1 MVRFKIRKR
10 FFGRKKGSLAEK
22 LSKLLR
28 RRGKKRVEEI
38 IKGIIKREPITIL
51 PLKPTY
57 TIIETY
63 YVYEP
68 FAKVNIVSIPE
79 KGGMLGYYV
88 EEFTLSGDEQEI
100 LEKLVD
106 ILTEELEPAESI
118 EDLKTYVA
126 REVIRLANKYRS
138 VFKLTGSR
146 RAKILYY
153 VERNLLGYGPI
164 DPLMRDPNI
173 EDISCDGAGKPIYVW
188 HKKYE
193 SLPTNII
200 FNTTD
205 HLNDFIMRLAH
216 MAGKHVSIAFPILDA
231 MLPEKHRLAATF
243 GTEVSPRG
251 PTFTIRKF
259 REKPLSPTELI
270 KSGVINELFA
280 AYIWYMVEK
289 RRTFMIAG
297 GTGAGKTTLL
307 NAFSLF
313 IRPGMKIVTVEDT
326 PELNL
331 PHENWVQL
339 STRASYALMGQTSGE
354 ITLYDLIKVSLRYR
368 PDYIIVGEV
377 RGEEAFV
384 LFQAMASVSYDTPI
398 LIRDERGNVELIKI
412 GEFIDKFYR
421 ESEERVAKFVNGYYV
436 LSNDGFNITWK
447 PIKYVLRHSTD
458 EIYEIE
464 YEGGGKIEATGSH
477 SVFVLNTNDLR
488 IIEKPVSKLRESDL
502 LISFKGNSE
511 SSKEYKTVDV
521 MELVK
526 DCDEVYVDG
535 LPEELRKYAKG
546 KNPIPVQQYI
556 KLRDRV
562 NDLSI
567 KSNSLTVRVRRS
579 KYVLPSKLVLD
590 EALAFL
596 FGAYIADGCIKHHRG
611 KRICFT
617 FGADEGYIA
626 EKVVKIMYDK
636 FNVKPVINE
645 RGTYAIYEYPHTL
658 LATVFEKLLG
668 DKLTNKRIPSILWNS
683 PKNVVKSF
691 LEGLVAD
698 ARRTLRRRYTS
709 YITSNKELAYQLL
722 WLARY
727 AGFYSELVVEEGLG
741 KNLGRKYYNVL
752 IYLDERYKRPNA
764 SERIPVEL
772 LLKLIV
778 HAKPR
783 SMPLE
788 LTYIRKRKFVS
799 KKVALKVIEWIK
811 KKGKLTDF
819 SMSYLRKLEAL
830 INGDIIIVKVK
841 KIRKKPYKGYVY
853 DISVPETE
861 SFFGGSV
868 PILLHNTGHGGLS
881 TIHAETLDY
890 AIKRLTSPPMNIPP
904 TYMKLMNIF
913 MHIKRVVK
921 PRTPT
926 RLKVERKVT
935 IAQEVADYND
945 FRTVMKWDPVKDV
958 HEVYFDNSVLLRELA
973 EQSSITV
980 DDVLEDIHKRAI
992 FLKWLIARNILDV
1005 WEVARYI
1012 FKYSFDPS
1020 NMYRMALEDLKSL
1033 GVDVEALAKI

>member
-1 MVRFKIRKR
+1 MVKFRLRKTGLR
-10 FFGRKKGSLAEK
+10 RTRKSITERIAEYFARRKK
-22 LSKLLR
+22 
-28 RRGKKRVEEI
+28 KKVEEI
-38 IKGIIKREPITIL
+38 LMSIIRREPITVL
-51 PLKPTY
+51 PIKPTY
-57 TIIETY
+57 TVIESY

-68 FAKVNIVSIPE
+68 FAKVNIVTIPE
-79 KGGMLGYYV
+79 RGGMLGYYV
-88 EEFTLSGDEQEI
+88 EEFTLTPEEHEI
-100 LEKLVD
+100 LERLID
-106 ILTEELEPAESI
+106 ILTEELEPTEAI
-118 EDLKTYVA
+118 EDLRSYVTK
-126 REVIRLANKYRS
+126 EVIRLANKYRS
-138 VFKLTGSR
+138 VFRLTGSR

-200 FNTTD
+200 FND
-205 HLNDFIMRLAH
+205 AEHLNDFIMRLAH
-216 MAGKHVSIAFPILDA
+216 KAGKHVSIAFPVLDA

-270 KSGVINELFA
+270 KSGVIDETFA

-289 RRTFMIAG
+289 RKTFMIAG

-339 STRASYALMGQTSGE
+339 STRVSYAIVGQKTSE
-354 ITLYDLIKVSLRYR
+354 ITLYDLVKISLRYR

-384 LFQAMASVSYDTPI
+384 LFQALASVSYDTSI
-398 LIRDERGNVELIKI
+398 LIKDERDNVQLIKI
-412 GEFIDKFYR
+412 GEFVDKFYR
-421 ESEERVAKFVNGYYV
+421 EGEERVAKFVNRYFV

-464 YEGGGKIEATGSH
+464 YEGGGKIEATGNH

-488 IIEKPVSKLRESDL
+488 IIEKPVSKLCESDL
-502 LISFKGNSE
+502 LISFKGDGKSNR
-511 SSKEYKTVDV
+511 EYKTIDV

-526 DCDEVYVDG
+526 DHEEVYVDG
-535 LPEELRKYAKG
+535 LPEELRKYTKG
-546 KNPIPVQQYI
+546 KNPIPIQQYI
-556 KLRDRV
+556 RLKDRI
-562 NDLSI
+562 NILSI
-567 KSNSLTVRVRRS
+567 KSDSLTVRVRRS
-579 KYVLPSKLVLD
+579 KYVLPSKLILD

-617 FGADEGYIA
+617 FGANERYIA
-626 EKVVKIMYDK
+626 ERVIKVMYDK

-645 RGTYAIYEYPHTL
+645 RGTYTIYEYPHTL

-668 DKLTNKRIPSILWNS
+668 DKLINKRIPSMLWNS

-691 LEGLVAD
+691 LEGLKAD

-709 YITSNKELAYQLL
+709 YTTSNKELAYQLL

-727 AGFYSELVVEEGLG
+727 AGFYSELVVENGSG
-741 KNLGRKYYNVL
+741 KNLGRKHYNVL

-772 LLKLIV
+772 LLKLIEYTR
-778 HAKPR
+778 PR

-788 LTYIRKRKFVS
+788 LTYIKKREFVS

-811 KKGKLTDF
+811 RKGKLTNS

-830 INGDIIIVKVK
+830 INSDIIIVKVK

-853 DISVPETE
+853 DISVPGTE
-861 SFFGGSV
+861 SFFGGPV

-913 MHIKRVVK
+913 MHIQRVVK
-921 PRTPT
+921 PKTPT
-926 RLKVERKVT
+926 KFKIERRVT

-945 FRTVMKWDPVKDV
+945 YRTVMKWDPIKDK
-958 HEVYFDNSVLLRELA
+958 HEMFFKNSVLIKELA
-973 EQSSITV
+973 KQAGLTV
-980 DDVLEDIHKRAI
+980 EDVIDDIQKRAV
-992 FLKWLIARNILDV
+992 FLRWLIARNILDV

-1012 FKYSFDPS
+1012 FKYSFDPY
-1020 NMYRMALEDLKSL
+1020 NTYRMAYEDLKSL
-1033 GVDVEALAKI
+1033 GVDVEALIKA

>member
-1 MVRFKIRKR
+1 MVRFKIRR
-10 FFGRKKGSLAEK
+10 GFGRKKSSLAEK

-28 RRGKKRVEEI
+28 RRGKRRVEEI

-88 EEFTLSGDEQEI
+88 EEFTLTRDEQEI

-118 EDLKTYVA
+118 EDLKSYVA

-200 FNTTD
+200 FNTND

-216 MAGKHVSIAFPILDA
+216 MAGKHVSIAFPVLDA

-270 KSGVINELFA
+270 KSGVVNELFA

-339 STRASYALMGQTSGE
+339 STRVSYALMGQTSGE

-384 LFQAMASVSYDTPI
+384 LFQAMASVGYSTPVLIKDSDGNI
-398 LIRDERGNVELIKI
+398 LFMKI
-412 GEFIDKFYR
+412 GEFIDKFY
-421 ESEERVAKFVNGYYV
+421 EEGEERIAKEVNGYYI
-436 LSNDGFNITWK
+436 LSHDRYDAVWK
-447 PIKYVLRHSTD
+447 PIKYVLRHMTD
-458 EIYEIE
+458 EIYEIKL
-464 YEGGGKIEATGSH
+464 EGGGRIEATGSH
-477 SVFVLNTNDLR
+477 SVFVLDPETLDVVV
-488 IIEKPVSKLRESDL
+488 KPVEKLRNEDL
-502 LISFKGNSE
+502 LLSFNDVSGDNKYQVIDVIELLKDRKNVFVDNIPE
-511 SSKEYKTVDV
+511 YMKEYT
-521 MELVK
+521 
-526 DCDEVYVDG
+526 G
-535 LPEELRKYAKG
+535 GR
-546 KNPIPVQQYI
+546 NPIPVQQY
-556 KLRDRV
+556 V
-562 NDLSI
+562 NLKNKISGSKKPHVSVRLS
-567 KSNSLTVRVRRS
+567 RS
-579 KYVLPSKLVLD
+579 KYSLQALIKLD
-590 EALAFL
+590 EDLAYV
-596 FGAYIADGCIKHHRG
+596 FGAYIADGCVKEHRG

-617 FGADEGYIA
+617 FGVNEEHIA
-626 EKVVKIMYDK
+626 NRVRRIMYKK
-636 FNVKPVINE
+636 FKIKPSISN
-645 RGTYAIYEYPHTL
+645 RGTFTIHEYHHTL
-658 LATVFEKLLG
+658 LAAMFEKLMG
-668 DKLTNKRIPSILWNS
+668 AKLAEKRIPNILWNS
-683 PKNVVKSF
+683 PRKVIRAF
-691 LEGLVAD
+691 FEGLKAD
-698 ARRTLRRRYTS
+698 SRRTLKRRYTS
-709 YITSNKELAYQLL
+709 YTTVNKELAYQLL
-722 WLARY
+722 WLARV
-727 AGFYSELVVEEGLG
+727 AGYYSELTVEKGSG
-741 KNLGRKYYNVL
+741 KNAGKVFYNVL
-752 IYLDERYKRPNA
+752 VYLNREYVKPNA
-764 SERIPVEL
+764 SERIPTKPL
-772 LLKLIV
+772 IKLIEL
-778 HAKPR
+778 AKPK

-788 LTYIRKRKFVS
+788 LTYILRRRFVS
-799 KKVALKVIEWIK
+799 KRVAFRVLKWIK
-811 KKGKLTDF
+811 EKGVLNDY
-819 SMSYLRKLEAL
+819 SRDYLRKLEAFL
-830 INGDIIIVKVK
+830 KGKLVALRIREIVKK
-841 KIRKKPYKGYVY
+841 EYKGYVY
-853 DISVPETE
+853 DISVPGTE
-861 SFFGGSV
+861 SFFGGNIPV
-868 PILLHNTGHGGLS
+868 LLHNTGHGGLS

-921 PRTPT
+921 PKTPT

-945 FRTVMKWDPVKDV
+945 FRTVMKWDPIRDV
-958 HEVYFDNSVLLRELA
+958 HEVRFDNSVLLRELA

-980 DDVLEDIHKRAI
+980 DDVLEDIYKRAV
-992 FLKWLIARNILDV
+992 FLKWLIARNIFDV

-1033 GVDVEALAKI
+1033 GVDVEALIKI

>member
-1 MVRFKIRKR
+1 MVRFKIRKG
-10 FFGRKKGSLAEK
+10 FGKKSSLAEK

-88 EEFTLSGDEQEI
+88 EEFTLTRDEQEI
-100 LEKLVD
+100 LEKLID

-118 EDLKTYVA
+118 EDLKSYDA

-339 STRASYALMGQTSGE
+339 STRVSYALMGQTSGE

-384 LFQAMASVSYDTPI
+384 LFQAMA
-398 LIRDERGNVELIKI
+398 
-412 GEFIDKFYR
+412 
-421 ESEERVAKFVNGYYV
+421 
-436 LSNDGFNITWK
+436 
-447 PIKYVLRHSTD
+447 
-458 EIYEIE
+458 
-464 YEGGGKIEATGSH
+464 
-477 SVFVLNTNDLR
+477 
-488 IIEKPVSKLRESDL
+488 
-502 LISFKGNSE
+502 
-511 SSKEYKTVDV
+511 
-521 MELVK
+521 
-526 DCDEVYVDG
+526 
-535 LPEELRKYAKG
+535 
-546 KNPIPVQQYI
+546 
-556 KLRDRV
+556 
-562 NDLSI
+562 
-567 KSNSLTVRVRRS
+567 
-579 KYVLPSKLVLD
+579 
-590 EALAFL
+590 
-596 FGAYIADGCIKHHRG
+596 
-611 KRICFT
+611 
-617 FGADEGYIA
+617 
-626 EKVVKIMYDK
+626 
-636 FNVKPVINE
+636 
-645 RGTYAIYEYPHTL
+645 
-658 LATVFEKLLG
+658 
-668 DKLTNKRIPSILWNS
+668 
-683 PKNVVKSF
+683 
-691 LEGLVAD
+691 
-698 ARRTLRRRYTS
+698 
-709 YITSNKELAYQLL
+709 
-722 WLARY
+722 
-727 AGFYSELVVEEGLG
+727 
-741 KNLGRKYYNVL
+741 
-752 IYLDERYKRPNA
+752 
-764 SERIPVEL
+764 
-772 LLKLIV
+772 
-778 HAKPR
+778 
-783 SMPLE
+783 
-788 LTYIRKRKFVS
+788 
-799 KKVALKVIEWIK
+799 
-811 KKGKLTDF
+811 
-819 SMSYLRKLEAL
+819 
-830 INGDIIIVKVK
+830 
-841 KIRKKPYKGYVY
+841 
-853 DISVPETE
+853 
-861 SFFGGSV
+861 
-868 PILLHNTGHGGLS
+868 TGHGGLS
-881 TIHAETLDY
+881 TIHAETLDS

-921 PRTPT
+921 PKTPT

-958 HEVYFDNSVLLRELA
+958 HEVYFDNSILLRELA
-973 EQSSITV
+973 EQASITV
-980 DDVLEDIHKRAI
+980 DDVLEDIHKRAV
-992 FLKWLIARNILDV
+992 FLKWLIARNIFDV

-1020 NMYRMALEDLKSL
+1020 NMYKMALEDLKSL
-1033 GVDVEALAKI
+1033 GVDVEALIKI

>member
-1 MVRFKIRKR
+1 MAKFKIRK
-10 FFGRKKGSLAEK
+10 GVSRKKGLLAEK
-22 LSKLLR
+22 LSKLLK

-88 EEFTLSGDEQEI
+88 EEFTLSMDEQEI

-118 EDLKTYVA
+118 EDLKSYVA

-138 VFKLTGSR
+138 VFNLTGSR

-164 DPLMRDPNI
+164 DPLMKDPNI
-173 EDISCDGAGKPIYVW
+173 EDISCDGAAKPIYVW

-200 FNTTD
+200 FNTAD

-231 MLPEKHRLAATF
+231 MLPEKHRLTATF

-270 KSGVINELFA
+270 RSGVINELFA

-339 STRASYALMGQTSGE
+339 STRVSYALIGQTSSE

-384 LFQAMASVSYDTPI
+384 LFQAMA
-398 LIRDERGNVELIKI
+398 
-412 GEFIDKFYR
+412 
-421 ESEERVAKFVNGYYV
+421 
-436 LSNDGFNITWK
+436 
-447 PIKYVLRHSTD
+447 
-458 EIYEIE
+458 
-464 YEGGGKIEATGSH
+464 
-477 SVFVLNTNDLR
+477 
-488 IIEKPVSKLRESDL
+488 
-502 LISFKGNSE
+502 
-511 SSKEYKTVDV
+511 
-521 MELVK
+521 
-526 DCDEVYVDG
+526 
-535 LPEELRKYAKG
+535 
-546 KNPIPVQQYI
+546 
-556 KLRDRV
+556 
-562 NDLSI
+562 
-567 KSNSLTVRVRRS
+567 
-579 KYVLPSKLVLD
+579 
-590 EALAFL
+590 
-596 FGAYIADGCIKHHRG
+596 
-611 KRICFT
+611 
-617 FGADEGYIA
+617 
-626 EKVVKIMYDK
+626 
-636 FNVKPVINE
+636 
-645 RGTYAIYEYPHTL
+645 
-658 LATVFEKLLG
+658 
-668 DKLTNKRIPSILWNS
+668 
-683 PKNVVKSF
+683 
-691 LEGLVAD
+691 
-698 ARRTLRRRYTS
+698 
-709 YITSNKELAYQLL
+709 
-722 WLARY
+722 
-727 AGFYSELVVEEGLG
+727 
-741 KNLGRKYYNVL
+741 
-752 IYLDERYKRPNA
+752 
-764 SERIPVEL
+764 
-772 LLKLIV
+772 
-778 HAKPR
+778 
-783 SMPLE
+783 
-788 LTYIRKRKFVS
+788 
-799 KKVALKVIEWIK
+799 
-811 KKGKLTDF
+811 
-819 SMSYLRKLEAL
+819 
-830 INGDIIIVKVK
+830 
-841 KIRKKPYKGYVY
+841 
-853 DISVPETE
+853 
-861 SFFGGSV
+861 
-868 PILLHNTGHGGLS
+868 TGHGGLS

-921 PRTPT
+921 PKTPT

-935 IAQEVADYND
+935 IAQEVVDYND
-945 FRTVMKWDPVKDV
+945 FRTVMRWDPVKDA
-958 HEVYFDNSVLLRELA
+958 HEVYFDNSILLRELA
-973 EQSSITV
+973 EQSNTTV
-980 DDVLEDIHKRAI
+980 DDVLEDIHERAI
-992 FLKWLIARNILDV
+992 FLKWLIARNIFDV

-1033 GVDVEALAKI
+1033 GVDVEALIKI

>member
-1 MVRFKIRKR
+1 MVRFKIRKG
-10 FFGRKKGSLAEK
+10 FGKKSSLAEK

-88 EEFTLSGDEQEI
+88 EEFTLTRDEQEI
-100 LEKLVD
+100 LEKLID

-118 EDLKTYVA
+118 EDLKSYVA

-339 STRASYALMGQTSGE
+339 STRVSYALMGQTSGE

-384 LFQAMASVSYDTPI
+384 LFQAMA
-398 LIRDERGNVELIKI
+398 
-412 GEFIDKFYR
+412 
-421 ESEERVAKFVNGYYV
+421 
-436 LSNDGFNITWK
+436 
-447 PIKYVLRHSTD
+447 
-458 EIYEIE
+458 
-464 YEGGGKIEATGSH
+464 
-477 SVFVLNTNDLR
+477 
-488 IIEKPVSKLRESDL
+488 
-502 LISFKGNSE
+502 
-511 SSKEYKTVDV
+511 
-521 MELVK
+521 
-526 DCDEVYVDG
+526 
-535 LPEELRKYAKG
+535 
-546 KNPIPVQQYI
+546 
-556 KLRDRV
+556 
-562 NDLSI
+562 
-567 KSNSLTVRVRRS
+567 
-579 KYVLPSKLVLD
+579 
-590 EALAFL
+590 
-596 FGAYIADGCIKHHRG
+596 
-611 KRICFT
+611 
-617 FGADEGYIA
+617 
-626 EKVVKIMYDK
+626 
-636 FNVKPVINE
+636 
-645 RGTYAIYEYPHTL
+645 
-658 LATVFEKLLG
+658 
-668 DKLTNKRIPSILWNS
+668 
-683 PKNVVKSF
+683 
-691 LEGLVAD
+691 
-698 ARRTLRRRYTS
+698 
-709 YITSNKELAYQLL
+709 
-722 WLARY
+722 
-727 AGFYSELVVEEGLG
+727 
-741 KNLGRKYYNVL
+741 
-752 IYLDERYKRPNA
+752 
-764 SERIPVEL
+764 
-772 LLKLIV
+772 
-778 HAKPR
+778 
-783 SMPLE
+783 
-788 LTYIRKRKFVS
+788 
-799 KKVALKVIEWIK
+799 
-811 KKGKLTDF
+811 
-819 SMSYLRKLEAL
+819 
-830 INGDIIIVKVK
+830 
-841 KIRKKPYKGYVY
+841 
-853 DISVPETE
+853 
-861 SFFGGSV
+861 
-868 PILLHNTGHGGLS
+868 TGHGGLS
-881 TIHAETLDY
+881 TIHAETLDS

-921 PRTPT
+921 PKTPT

-958 HEVYFDNSVLLRELA
+958 HEVYFDNSILLRELA
-973 EQSSITV
+973 EQASITV
-980 DDVLEDIHKRAI
+980 DDVLEDIHKRAV
-992 FLKWLIARNILDV
+992 FLKWLIARNIFDV

-1020 NMYRMALEDLKSL
+1020 NMYKMALEDLKSL
-1033 GVDVEALAKI
+1033 GVDVEALIKI

>member
-1 MVRFKIRKR
+1 MVRFKIRKG
-10 FFGRKKGSLAEK
+10 FGKKSSLAEK

-88 EEFTLSGDEQEI
+88 EEFTLTRDEQEI
-100 LEKLVD
+100 LEKLID
-106 ILTEELEPAESI
+106 ILTEELEPVESI
-118 EDLKTYVA
+118 EDLKSYVA

-153 VERNLLGYGPI
+153 VERNLL
-164 DPLMRDPNI
+164 
-173 EDISCDGAGKPIYVW
+173 

-339 STRASYALMGQTSGE
+339 STRVSYALMGQTSGE

-384 LFQAMASVSYDTPI
+384 LFQAMA
-398 LIRDERGNVELIKI
+398 
-412 GEFIDKFYR
+412 
-421 ESEERVAKFVNGYYV
+421 
-436 LSNDGFNITWK
+436 
-447 PIKYVLRHSTD
+447 
-458 EIYEIE
+458 
-464 YEGGGKIEATGSH
+464 
-477 SVFVLNTNDLR
+477 
-488 IIEKPVSKLRESDL
+488 
-502 LISFKGNSE
+502 
-511 SSKEYKTVDV
+511 
-521 MELVK
+521 
-526 DCDEVYVDG
+526 
-535 LPEELRKYAKG
+535 
-546 KNPIPVQQYI
+546 
-556 KLRDRV
+556 
-562 NDLSI
+562 
-567 KSNSLTVRVRRS
+567 
-579 KYVLPSKLVLD
+579 
-590 EALAFL
+590 
-596 FGAYIADGCIKHHRG
+596 
-611 KRICFT
+611 
-617 FGADEGYIA
+617 
-626 EKVVKIMYDK
+626 
-636 FNVKPVINE
+636 
-645 RGTYAIYEYPHTL
+645 
-658 LATVFEKLLG
+658 
-668 DKLTNKRIPSILWNS
+668 
-683 PKNVVKSF
+683 
-691 LEGLVAD
+691 
-698 ARRTLRRRYTS
+698 
-709 YITSNKELAYQLL
+709 
-722 WLARY
+722 
-727 AGFYSELVVEEGLG
+727 
-741 KNLGRKYYNVL
+741 
-752 IYLDERYKRPNA
+752 
-764 SERIPVEL
+764 
-772 LLKLIV
+772 
-778 HAKPR
+778 
-783 SMPLE
+783 
-788 LTYIRKRKFVS
+788 
-799 KKVALKVIEWIK
+799 
-811 KKGKLTDF
+811 
-819 SMSYLRKLEAL
+819 
-830 INGDIIIVKVK
+830 
-841 KIRKKPYKGYVY
+841 
-853 DISVPETE
+853 
-861 SFFGGSV
+861 
-868 PILLHNTGHGGLS
+868 TGHGGLS

-921 PRTPT
+921 PKTPT

-958 HEVYFDNSVLLRELA
+958 HEVYFDNSILLRELA
-973 EQSSITV
+973 EQASITV
-980 DDVLEDIHKRAI
+980 DDVLEDIHKRAV
-992 FLKWLIARNILDV
+992 FLKWLIARNIFDV

-1020 NMYRMALEDLKSL
+1020 NMYKMALEDLKSL
-1033 GVDVEALAKI
+1033 GVDVEALIKI